1 MPWDSVFSLYE
12 HQERREAPG
21 LNRIPLTARYMPASS
36 HDFDVRARSSLQDA
50 PKQADQDDELV
61 TVRRQRYDSGKTA
74 RVSLADLKDIHF
86 RSDGRRCAAVGE
98 LAKVGPRLCLHAR
111 VRCDRI
117 VDGKLHHSCR
127 YSPPPHE
134 MLVFIIQKDN
144 DGQLYRRLLERVET
158 PRARRRKRTG
168 SRTRPTSRRLAR
180 LLRKIAN

>member
-1 MPWDSVFSLYE
+1 M
-12 HQERREAPG
+12 
-21 LNRIPLTARYMPASS
+21 SS
-36 HDFDVRARSSLQDA
+36 WHHFDVGRRKLAVGYGLFSCMNTKSAARRQDHIA
-50 PKQADQDDELV
+50 LRMQADEDELV

-86 RSDGRRCAAVGE
+86 RLDGRRCAAVGE

-117 VDGKLHHSCR
+117 VDGKLHHFCR
-127 YSPPPHE
+127 YGPPPHE

-144 DGQLYRRLLERVET
+144 DSQLYRRLLERVET

-168 SRTRPTSRRLAR
+168 TRARPASRRLAR
-180 LLRKIAN
+180 LLREIAN